1 MNLFHQINFKNKQK
15 KNTLLFSL
23 FISIL
28 VGQLVAFISWHCF
41 NENYFIALLFGSIV
55 GFLFGYKGLK
65 KT

>member
-28 VGQLVAFISWHCF
+28 VGQLVAFIIWYCF

>member
-28 VGQLVAFISWHCF
+28 VGQLIAFISWYFF